1 MTTETCRYRGYDI
14 VPNRQWSQWCVSV
27 YATRADLPLFSRS
40 TLRTL
45 AFRKE
50 EAVAEAKQCI
60 DRMLLRIEKGI
71 IDPAKVVR
79 VALQDASSVAGLLVT
94 TEAMVAE
101 RPKKDSGSPAMPGGM
116 GGMGGMD
123 Y

>member
-1 MTTETCRYRGYDI
+1 MTTTETFRYRGYDI
-14 VPNRQWSQWCVSV
+14 VPDRQWSKWCVSV

-60 DRMLLRIEKGI
+60 DRLLSH
-71 IDPAKVVR
+71 ALTLVVR
-79 VALQDASSVAGLLVT
+79 
-94 TEAMVAE
+94 
-101 RPKKDSGSPAMPGGM
+101 RPLWVISGPSIR
-116 GGMGGMD
+116 
-123 Y
+123 

>member
-1 MTTETCRYRGYDI
+1 MERRQLRQPDESNELCFCCHVSLKRGPAIFARPTQMTTTETFRYRGYDI
-14 VPNRQWSQWCVSV
+14 VPDRQWSKWCVSV

-60 DRMLLRIEKGI
+60 DRLLH
-71 IDPAKVVR
+71 A
-79 VALQDASSVAGLLVT
+79 
-94 TEAMVAE
+94 
-101 RPKKDSGSPAMPGGM
+101 
-116 GGMGGMD
+116 
-123 Y
+123 

>member
-1 MTTETCRYRGYDI
+1 MCPRLRWSAGSFGSRDESNELCFCCHVSLKRGPAIFARPTQMTTREPCRYRGYDI
-14 VPNRQWSQWCVSV
+14 VPNRQWSKWCVSV

-60 DRMLLRIEKGI
+60 DRLLH
-71 IDPAKVVR
+71 A
-79 VALQDASSVAGLLVT
+79 
-94 TEAMVAE
+94 
-101 RPKKDSGSPAMPGGM
+101 
-116 GGMGGMD
+116 
-123 Y
+123 

>member
-1 MTTETCRYRGYDI
+1 M
-14 VPNRQWSQWCVSV
+14 VQMCVSV

-60 DRMLLRIEKGI
+60 DRLLH
-71 IDPAKVVR
+71 
-79 VALQDASSVAGLLVT
+79 L
-94 TEAMVAE
+94 
-101 RPKKDSGSPAMPGGM
+101 
-116 GGMGGMD
+116 
-123 Y
+123 